1 MFSHMMTE
9 TESEILAG
17 CDMHVHT
24 VYVATMMQTSSY
36 NVETQ
41 DKLQALHVVFNSL
54 DGLGRGAGQ
63 V

>member
-17 CDMHVHT
+17 CD
-24 VYVATMMQTSSY
+24 TMMQTSSY